1 MIKNYLKI
9 ALRNLI
15 KHKAFSLI
23 NISGLAIG
31 MACCLLIIIFV
42 QDELRYD
49 RFHDKSDRIYRM
61 TSEWNQRGVIANY
74 PLIFSGVPP
83 ILQNE
88 FSEVQNFVRFDPRL
102 NVLISSGDKK
112 FYEERLFYTDASV
125 FEVFTFPLLKGDP
138 KTALKEPYSIVL
150 TENMA
155 EKYFSGEDPMG
166 QTLSI
171 DNEHDYRIMGILK
184 EIPRNSH
191 IKFDFL
197 ASMATLEAQDS
208 RYGKLWAWNCY
219 TYLLLPEGYSYLDL
233 ERKFPDFIRRH
244 RGEKAVEAYTFSL
257 QPLTSIHLHSHLGS
271 EIEPNGDIRYVYIF
285 SAIAFFIL
293 LIACIN
299 FMNLSTA
306 RSANRAKEVGVR
318 KVLGADR
325 IRLTKQF
332 LGESLFLSLMALPV
346 AVALVE
352 LFLPAFNALTGK
364 DLRIDYFGN
373 SVVFIGLIGILL
385 IVGILSG
392 SYPAFFLSTFRPAE
406 VLKGKLKA
414 GSGSTLFRKVLVV
427 VQFSISIVL
436 IAGTIIIFNQLDFIR
451 NKKLGFDKEQVVVLP
466 VSRSGIG
473 QNFEAFK
480 TELLQNPSVE
490 SVCGSTSLPSLL
502 PTRSVFIP
510 EGVEEGE
517 RLTLRNVLVDYDFIK
532 TFGMEIIEGR
542 DFSRDFAT
550 DTKEAFIV
558 NEAAVKE
565 FGWDSALGKRL
576 IDLEGPRGLVIG
588 MVKDFHFR
596 SKHQKIEP
604 LILSLLPSSRFV
616 YFVSVKIRSSNI
628 SETLAFLKRKWN
640 SFSPGWPFEYFF
652 LDDNFNRLYK
662 SEDRLRQVFLTFTF
676 LAIFIACLGLF
687 GLAAFTAEQ
696 RTKEIG
702 IRKVLGASVP
712 GVVLLLSKE
721 FIKWVLAA
729 NVIAWPVAYFAMGRW
744 LENFAYRIS
753 LGWGVFVAA
762 AGLTLGIALFTVGF
776 QAAKAALAN
785 PSDAL
790 RYE

>member
-1 MIKNYLKI
+1 MIKNYMKI

-49 RFHDKSDRIYRM
+49 KFHAKADRIYRM
-61 TSEWNQRGVIANY
+61 VSEENQRGIIANY
-74 PLIFSGVPP
+74 PLVFSGVPP
-83 ILQNE
+83 ILKNE
-88 FSEVQNFVRFDPRL
+88 FSEVMNFVRFDPRL

-112 FYEERLFYTDASV
+112 FYEERLFYADASV
-125 FEVFTFPLLKGDP
+125 FEVFTFPLVKGDP
-138 KTALKEPYSIVL
+138 ETALKEPYSIVL
-150 TENMA
+150 TEKMA
-155 EKYFSGEDPMG
+155 EKYFGGEDSMG
-166 QTLSI
+166 RTLTI
-171 DNEHDYRIMGILK
+171 DNEHDYKITGILRK
-184 EIPRNSH
+184 ISRNSH

-197 ASMATLEAQDS
+197 ASMATLEAQEP
-208 RYGKLWAWNCY
+208 RYGKMWAWNCY
-219 TYLLLPEGYSYLDL
+219 SYLLLPEDYSYLDL
-233 ERKFPDFIRRH
+233 VKKLPDFIRRH
-244 RGEKAVEAYTFSL
+244 RGEKAAQSYTFSL
-257 QPLTSIHLHSHLGS
+257 QPLTSIHLHSHLAY
-271 EIEPNGDIRYVYIF
+271 EIEANGDIRYVYIF

-325 IRLTKQF
+325 IRLAKQF
-332 LGESLFLSLMALPV
+332 LGESLFLSLMALPI

-352 LFLPAFNALTGK
+352 LFLPAFNVMTGK
-364 DLRIDYFGN
+364 ELRIDYFGN

-385 IVGILSG
+385 FVGIVSG
-392 SYPAFFLSTFRPAE
+392 SYPAFFLSTFRPSE
-406 VLKGKLKA
+406 VLKGKLRA
-414 GSGSTLFRKVLVV
+414 GSRSSLFRKVLVV
-427 VQFSISIVL
+427 VQFTISIVL
-436 IAGTIIIFNQLDFIR
+436 IAGTIIIYNQLDFIR
-451 NKKLGFDKEQVVVLP
+451 NKKLGFVKEQVLVMP
-466 VSRSGIG
+466 ASRSGIG
-473 QNFEAFK
+473 QNYEAFK
-480 TELLQNPSVE
+480 RELLQNPSVE

-510 EGVEEGE
+510 EGIEEGE
-517 RLTLRNVLVDYDFIK
+517 KLTLRNVLVDHDFIK
-532 TFGMEIIEGR
+532 TFGLEIMDGR
-542 DFSRDFAT
+542 DFSRSFAT
-550 DTKEAFIV
+550 DTKEAFVI

-565 FGWDSALGKRL
+565 FGWDSAVGKRL
-576 IDLEGPRGLVIG
+576 IDLEGPKGHVIG
-588 MVKDFHFR
+588 VVKDFHFR

-604 LILSLLPSSRFV
+604 LVLSLLPSPRYV
-616 YFVSVKIRSSNI
+616 YFVSVKIKYSNI
-628 SETLAFLKRKWN
+628 SGALAFLKSKWN
-640 SFSPGWPFEYFF
+640 AFSPGWPFEYFF
-652 LDDNFNRLYK
+652 LDDNFDKMYK

-721 FIKWVLAA
+721 FIKWVLIA
-729 NVIAWPVAYFAMGRW
+729 NVIAWPVAYLAMGRW
-744 LENFAYRIS
+744 LENFAYRVS
-753 LGWGVFVAA
+753 LGWGVFIAA
-762 AGLTLGIALFTVGF
+762 AVLALGIALITVGF

>member
-1 MIKNYLKI
+1 MIKNYIKT
-9 ALRNLI
+9 AFRNLI

-42 QDELRYD
+42 QDELSYD
-49 RFHDKSDRIYRM
+49 KFHAKADRIYRM
-61 TSEWNQRGVIANY
+61 TSEENQRGIIANY
-74 PLIFSGVPP
+74 PLVFSGVPSV
-83 ILQNE
+83 LQNDY
-88 FSEVQNFVRFDPRL
+88 SEVLNFVRFDPRL
-102 NVLISSGDKK
+102 NVLIGSGDKQ
-112 FYEERLFYTDASV
+112 FYEERLFYADASV
-125 FEVFTFPLLKGDP
+125 FEVFTFPLIKGDP
-138 KTALKEPYSIVL
+138 RTALKEPYSIVL
-150 TENMA
+150 TEKMA
-155 EKYFSGEDPMG
+155 EKYFSGEDPIG
-166 QTLSI
+166 QTLTI
-171 DNEHDYRIMGILK
+171 DNEHDYKIKGILK
-184 EIPRNSH
+184 RIPRNSH

-197 ASMATLEAQDS
+197 ASVATLEAQDP

-219 TYLLLPEGYSYLDL
+219 AYLLLPGDYSYLGL

-244 RGEKAVEAYTFSL
+244 RGEKAAQSYAFSL
-257 QPLTSIHLHSHLGS
+257 QPLTSIHLHSHLAY
-271 EIEPNGDIRYVYIF
+271 EIEASGDIRYVYIF

-306 RSANRAKEVGVR
+306 RSVNRAKEVGVR

-332 LGESLFLSLMALPV
+332 LGESLFLSLVALPI

-352 LFLPAFNALTGK
+352 LFLPAFNVLTGK

-373 SVVFIGLIGILL
+373 SVVLIGLTGILL
-385 IVGILSG
+385 FVGIISG
-392 SYPAFFLSTFRPAE
+392 SYPAFFLSTFRPSE

-414 GSGSTLFRKVLVV
+414 GSGSSLFRKVLVV

-436 IAGTIIIFNQLDFIR
+436 IAGTIIIYNQLDFIR
-451 NKKLGFDKEQVVVLP
+451 NKKLGFDKDHVVVMP

-480 TELLQNPSVE
+480 RELLQNPGVE

-532 TFGMEIIEGR
+532 TFGLEIKEGR
-542 DFSRDFAT
+542 EFSRDFAT
-550 DTKEAFIV
+550 DMKEAFVV
-558 NEAAVKE
+558 NEAAAKE
-565 FGWDSALGKRL
+565 FGWDSAVGKRL
-576 IDLEGPRGLVIG
+576 IDLEGPKGHIVG
-588 MVKDFHFR
+588 VVKDFHFR
-596 SKHQKIEP
+596 SKHQRIEP
-604 LILSLLPSSRFV
+604 LILSLLPSSRYV
-616 YFVSVKIRSSNI
+616 YFVSVKIKSSNI
-628 SETLAFLKRKWN
+628 SDTLAFLKSRWN
-640 SFSPGWPFEYFF
+640 AFSPGWPFEYFF
-652 LDDNFNRLYK
+652 LDDNFDRMYK

-721 FIKWVLAA
+721 FIKWVLIA
-729 NVIAWPVAYFAMGRW
+729 NVIAWPVAYFALSRW
-744 LENFAYRIS
+744 LENFA
-753 LGWGVFVAA
+753 
-762 AGLTLGIALFTVGF
+762 
-776 QAAKAALAN
+776 
-785 PSDAL
+785 
-790 RYE
+790 